1 MIEWRENSWPRRY
14 EVRFRTIEGGECLH
28 RVVTWMDEVKAVAM
42 ATSQHTDVHGD
53 RRIHNVAVH
62 PRKPV
67 ESDVN
72 GTCRLDNNDLTDR
85 TEW

>member
-1 MIEWRENSWPRRY
+1 
-14 EVRFRTIEGGECLH
+14 
-28 RVVTWMDEVKAVAM
+28 MDEVKAVAM